1 MYITMIIAYMTSRT
15 EGLGR
20 KSIEVVLSAG
30 MLPGPIKI
38 ESLRD
43 VTSIAFQA
51 YRTTPSKLTTTLVVL
66 DPKNLFD
73 SLECF
78 LIDIH

>member
-1 MYITMIIAYMTSRT
+1 MYITMIIAYSMTSHT

-30 MLPGPIKI
+30 VSPGPIKI

-43 VTSIAFQA
+43 VTLH
-51 YRTTPSKLTTTLVVL
+51 SKLIGMCKPHLRSIPLRKEWMVSSLVR
-66 DPKNLFD
+66 
-73 SLECF
+73 
-78 LIDIH
+78 

>member
-1 MYITMIIAYMTSRT
+1 MYMTMIIAYSKTSRT

-30 MLPGPIKI
+30 MSPGPIKI

-43 VTSIAFQA
+43 VTLIA

-66 DPKNLFD
+66 DPKNVLDVNLVHLNVF
-73 SLECF
+73 
-78 LIDIH
+78 